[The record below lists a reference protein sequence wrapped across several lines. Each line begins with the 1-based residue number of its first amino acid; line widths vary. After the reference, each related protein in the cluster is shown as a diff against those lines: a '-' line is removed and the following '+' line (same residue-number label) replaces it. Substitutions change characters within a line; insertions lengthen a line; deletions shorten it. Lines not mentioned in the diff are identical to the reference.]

1 MPTIQ
6 TTRDAS
12 LKHWAPDVNYG
23 DDPNVS
29 IAGLSDEIGLIGFDI
44 DGYAAVN
51 YAMLYI
57 RGYYAAQP
65 STLIEIRRCLTEFAE
80 MSVTW
85 NNRPSV
91 TETDLVTG
99 YSPNSTVWRSY
110 NITTMFNAAIASGGG
125 FLDLELRSVNGS
137 NTYAT
142 ARDCGVPSYLVI
154 NNIEYTNIY
163 VDPVNGSDSNAGT
176 QAYPLASLS
185 LAASRVNANGSVHI
199 KAGSVWSPSA
209 GEIGPTNKPVTYYTY

>member
-1 MPTIQ
+1 MAMIQ

-12 LKHWAPDVNYG
+12 LKHWAPNVNYG

-44 DGYAAVN
+44 DGYATTTSV
-51 YAMLYI
+51 MLYI
-57 RGYYAAQP
+57 KGYYAAQP
-65 STLIEIRRCLTEFAE
+65 GTLIEIRRCLAKFAE
-80 MSVTW
+80 MSATW

-91 TETDLVTG
+91 TEADLVTG
-99 YSPNSTVWRSY
+99 YAPDSTVWRSY
-110 NITTMFNAAIASGGG
+110 NITAMFNAAVTAGGG

-154 NNIEYTNIY
+154 TDIEYNDIY
-163 VDPVNGSDSNAGT
+163 VDPVNGSDTNSGT
-176 QAYPLASLS
+176 QTHPLASLS
-185 LAASRVNANGSVHI
+185 LAASRVNANGSVYI
-199 KAGSVWSPSA
+199 KAGSVWSPSSQIA
-209 GEIGPTNKPVTYYTY
+209 PTNRPVTYYVY